1 MDPKNA
7 FNMVNRAAALWNARV
22 LWPRCSRFL
31 FNTYRG
37 FARLVL
43 RGSDEC
49 LFNREGVTQGDPLSM
64 LIYAVALLPLVKS
77 LKAKENRLQTW

>member
-1 MDPKNA
+1 MSAYVWAISP
-7 FNMVNRAAALWNARV
+7 
-22 LWPRCSRFL
+22 
-31 FNTYRG
+31 YGG

-49 LFNREGVTQGDPLSM
+49 LFSKEGVTQGEPLSM

-77 LKAKENRLQTW
+77 LKAKENRLQTWYADDLACIGNCDGLLCCVI